1 MRLPLTLLATLAIG
15 VAEAQPPSEA
25 RRLIG
30 LLGSKDY
37 KERERASKDLAAL
50 GERALP
56 ELNAALQQTESP
68 EVQRRIEVIVDRLKA
83 ERLLRPSRVSIDCK
97 GAPFKAVMADLCKQA
112 GYEYRDGGYSAS
124 TITLK
129 LADAPFWEAMV
140 KISELTGVTVV
151 PTDDEKRS
159 ISAYN
164 NETVNP
170 YNCVSGP
177 FQFTAANINSSRNLQ
192 LANLPR
198 RGQLTNPEYLGMNVQ
213 ILAEPK
219 LPIVGVGQVTV
230 LKAVDD
236 KGSSLVPPPES
247 DDDRRSTRFYVQNNY
262 RSLNQ
267 SCGLNLH
274 RGNREATTIKEL
286 HAKVALA
293 VLVEVR
299 PEITVENILKAKK
312 QKFAGGDLDM
322 EIAEVTEAAGV
333 VGLKLIF
340 RQRVANPDDYGWS
353 YSIAQRLD
361 LLDDKG
367 NKLVSTGVSEQNND
381 VGILSIRI
389 GFAAATGQKAG
400 KPAKLILNEWIT
412 QTREVEFKFKN
423 IPLP

>member
-1 MRLPLTLLATLAIG
+1 MRLPVLLLASLTIG
-15 VAEAQPPSEA
+15 VAEAQPPSET
-25 RRLIG
+25 RRHIG

-56 ELNAALQQTESP
+56 ELNAALQQSESP

-97 GAPFKAVMADLCKQA
+97 DAPFKVVMADLCKQA
-112 GYEYRDGGYSAS
+112 GYEYRDGGNAAS

-129 LADAPFWEAMV
+129 LVEAPFWEAMV
-140 KISELTGVTVV
+140 AISELTGVTVV

-219 LPIVGVGQVTV
+219 LPIVGVGQLGT
-230 LKAVDD
+230 
-236 KGSSLVPPPES
+236 
-247 DDDRRSTRFYVQNNY
+247 
-262 RSLNQ
+262 
-267 SCGLNLH
+267 
-274 RGNREATTIKEL
+274 
-286 HAKVALA
+286 
-293 VLVEVR
+293 
-299 PEITVENILKAKK
+299 
-312 QKFAGGDLDM
+312 
-322 EIAEVTEAAGV
+322 
-333 VGLKLIF
+333 
-340 RQRVANPDDYGWS
+340 
-353 YSIAQRLD
+353 
-361 LLDDKG
+361 
-367 NKLVSTGVSEQNND
+367 
-381 VGILSIRI
+381 
-389 GFAAATGQKAG
+389 
-400 KPAKLILNEWIT
+400 
-412 QTREVEFKFKN
+412 
-423 IPLP
+423 